1 MIKYFDLIK
10 LSIIF
15 VWNYIEGMAKGKK
28 DLDLST
34 EEKIMEAARKVF
46 TEKGYAAARTRDIA
60 EESGINL
67 ALLNY
72 YFRSKEKLFE
82 LVMLEKVN
90 KLFGTIIPILSDE
103 TTELEEKL
111 DKIAGSY
118 IDLLL
123 INPDL
128 PIFVLSEIRR
138 RPEKFAQL
146 VNTKERVTK
155 SVFMKQLLARK
166 LSVSPF
172 HILINLLGIT
182 VFPFAAKPV
191 LSRLIGNEEEY
202 EALMKQRKELIPMWI
217 KMMLT

>member
-1 MIKYFDLIK
+1 
-10 LSIIF
+10 
-15 VWNYIEGMAKGKK
+15 MAKGKK
-28 DLDLST
+28 NLDLST

-90 KLFGTIIPILSDE
+90 KLFGAIIPILSDE
-103 TTELEEKL
+103 KTELEEKL
-111 DKIAGSY
+111 DKIAESY

-123 INPDL
+123 VNPDL

-146 VNTKERVTK
+146 VNAKERVTQ
-155 SVFMKQLLARK
+155 SVFMKQLMARK
-166 LSVSPF
+166 LNVSPF

-182 VFPFAAKPV
+182 VFPFVAKPV
-191 LSRLIGNEEEY
+191 LSKLIGNEEQY
-202 EALMKQRKELIPMWI
+202 DMLMKQRKELIPMWI
-217 KMMLT
+217 KMMLD

>member
-1 MIKYFDLIK
+1 
-10 LSIIF
+10 
-15 VWNYIEGMAKGKK
+15 MAKGKK

-90 KLFGTIIPILSDE
+90 KLFGTIIPILTDE

-111 DKIAGSY
+111 DRIAESY

-123 INPDL
+123 VNPDL

-138 RPEKFAQL
+138 RPEKF
-146 VNTKERVTK
+146 T
-155 SVFMKQLLARK
+155 
-166 LSVSPF
+166 
-172 HILINLLGIT
+172 
-182 VFPFAAKPV
+182 
-191 LSRLIGNEEEY
+191 
-202 EALMKQRKELIPMWI
+202 
-217 KMMLT
+217 

>member
-1 MIKYFDLIK
+1 
-10 LSIIF
+10 
-15 VWNYIEGMAKGKK
+15 MAKGKK

-111 DKIAGSY
+111 DRIAESY

-123 INPDL
+123 VNPDL

-146 VNTKERVTK
+146 VNAKERVTK
-155 SVFMKQLLARK
+155 SVFMKQLLVRK

-182 VFPFAAKPV
+182 VFPFVAKPV
-191 LSRLIGNEEEY
+191 LSKLVGNEKEY
-202 EALMKQRKELIPMWI
+202 DELMKQRKELIPKWI
-217 KMMLT
+217 KMMLN

>member
-1 MIKYFDLIK
+1 
-10 LSIIF
+10 
-15 VWNYIEGMAKGKK
+15 MAKGKK
-28 DLDLST
+28 GLDLST

-82 LVMLEKVN
+82 LVMLERVN
-90 KLFGTIIPILSDE
+90 KLFGTLIPILGDE

-111 DKIAGSY
+111 DRIASSY
-118 IDLLL
+118 IDLLTEH
-123 INPDL
+123 PDL

-146 VNTKERVTK
+146 VNAQERVTK
-155 SVFMKQLLARK
+155 SVFMRQLAERK
-166 LSVSPF
+166 IDINPF

-182 VFPFAAKPV
+182 VFPFVAKPV
-191 LSRLIGNEEEY
+191 LTRFMGNEDDFNN
-202 EALMKQRKELIPMWI
+202 MMQQRKQLIPMWI
-217 KMMLT
+217 KMMLN

>member
-1 MIKYFDLIK
+1 
-10 LSIIF
+10 
-15 VWNYIEGMAKGKK
+15 MAKGKK
-28 DLDLST
+28 NLDLST

-103 TTELEEKL
+103 KTELEEKL
-111 DKIAGSY
+111 DKIAESY

-123 INPDL
+123 VNPDL

-146 VNTKERVTK
+146 VNAKERVTQ
-155 SVFMKQLLARK
+155 SVFMKQLMARK
-166 LSVSPF
+166 LNVSPF

-182 VFPFAAKPV
+182 VFPFVAKPV
-191 LSRLIGNEEEY
+191 LSKLIGNEEQY
-202 EALMKQRKELIPMWI
+202 DMLMKQRKELIPMWI
-217 KMMLT
+217 KMMLV

>member
-1 MIKYFDLIK
+1 
-10 LSIIF
+10 
-15 VWNYIEGMAKGKK
+15 MAKGKK

-111 DKIAGSY
+111 DKIAESY

-123 INPDL
+123 VNPDL

-146 VNTKERVTK
+146 VNAKERVTK

-182 VFPFAAKPV
+182 VFPFVAKPV
-191 LSRLIGNEEEY
+191 LSKLIGNEQEY
-202 EALMKQRKELIPMWI
+202 DSLMKQRKELIPMWI

>member
-1 MIKYFDLIK
+1 
-10 LSIIF
+10 
-15 VWNYIEGMAKGKK
+15 MAKGKK

-82 LVMLEKVN
+82 LVMLERIN
-90 KLFGTIIPILSDE
+90 KLFGTIIPMLHDE
-103 TTELEEKL
+103 TTDLEEKI
-111 DKIAGSY
+111 DKIANSY

-123 INPDL
+123 EHPDL

-138 RPEKFAQL
+138 RPEKFAAL
-146 VNTKERVTK
+146 VNAKERVTK
-155 SVFMKQLLARK
+155 SVFMRQLLERK
-166 LSVSPF
+166 LSISPF

-182 VFPFAAKPV
+182 VFPFVGKPV
-191 LSRLIGNEEEY
+191 LSKIIGNENDFDN
-202 EALMKQRKELIPMWI
+202 LMKQRKELIPMWI
-217 KMMLT
+217 KMMLH

>member
-1 MIKYFDLIK
+1 
-10 LSIIF
+10 
-15 VWNYIEGMAKGKK
+15 MAKGKK

-111 DKIAGSY
+111 DKIAESY

-123 INPDL
+123 VNPDL

-146 VNTKERVTK
+146 VNAKERVTK
-155 SVFMKQLLARK
+155 SVFMKQLLSRK

-182 VFPFAAKPV
+182 VFPFVARPV
-191 LSRLIGNEEEY
+191 LSKLIKNEEEY
-202 EALMKQRKELIPMWI
+202 DTLMKQRKELIPMWI
-217 KMMLT
+217 KTMLN

>member
-1 MIKYFDLIK
+1 
-10 LSIIF
+10 
-15 VWNYIEGMAKGKK
+15 MAKGKK
-28 DLDLST
+28 NLDLST

-103 TTELEEKL
+103 KTELEEKL
-111 DKIAGSY
+111 DRIAESY

-123 INPDL
+123 VNPDL

-146 VNTKERVTK
+146 VNAKERVTQ
-155 SVFMKQLLARK
+155 SVFMKQLMARK
-166 LSVSPF
+166 LNISPF

-182 VFPFAAKPV
+182 VFPFVAKPV
-191 LSRLIGNEEEY
+191 LSKLIGNEEQY
-202 EALMKQRKELIPMWI
+202 DMLMKQRKELIPMWI
-217 KMMLT
+217 KMMLN

>member
-1 MIKYFDLIK
+1 
-10 LSIIF
+10 
-15 VWNYIEGMAKGKK
+15 MAKEKK

-82 LVMLEKVN
+82 LVMFEKVN

-103 TTELEEKL
+103 KTELEEKL
-111 DKIAGSY
+111 DKIAESY

-123 INPDL
+123 VNPDL

-146 VNTKERVTK
+146 VNAKERVTK

-166 LSVSPF
+166 LSISPF

-182 VFPFAAKPV
+182 VFPFVAKPV
-191 LSRLIGNEEEY
+191 LSKLIGNEEEY
-202 EALMKQRKELIPMWI
+202 DSLMKQRKELIPMWI